1 MPTPFRIRGSGVI
14 RPTFAAELLRAR
26 DDLDTGRAV
35 GLAMRAHRR
44 VVGETQRVYAVR
56 RGWSKTHQSRL
67 ESSADQVRLD
77 QVMHALEGT
86 GFELVLRRMDRDP
99 DPQEVRAEDWPV
111 TEVVALD
118 GQGRRFPANRV
129 VQRVREPN
137 PQWWMARHGT
147 NAMAARVEWT
157 TTGE

>member
-1 MPTPFRIRGSGVI
+1 
-14 RPTFAAELLRAR
+14 
-26 DDLDTGRAV
+26 
-35 GLAMRAHRR
+35 
-44 VVGETQRVYAVR
+44 R

-67 ESSADQVRLD
+67 ESAADQVRLD

-86 GFELVLRRMDRDP
+86 GFELVLRRVDRDP
-99 DPQEVRAEDWPV
+99 DPREVRAEDWPA
-111 TEVVALD
+111 TELVALD

-137 PQWWMARHGT
+137 PQWWMARHST
-147 NAMAARVEWT
+147 NALAARVEWT